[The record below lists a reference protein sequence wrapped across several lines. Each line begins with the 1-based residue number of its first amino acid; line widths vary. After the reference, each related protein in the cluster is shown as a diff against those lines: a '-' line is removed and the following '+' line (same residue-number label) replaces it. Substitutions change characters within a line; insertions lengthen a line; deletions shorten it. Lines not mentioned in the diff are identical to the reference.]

1 MMVSTYEDKDMY
13 LDDPL
18 ETYKSIYK
26 EKHDLNANE
35 FFDKL
40 TEKSQVNIEENVTTV
55 KEIRKL
61 ESARAEV
68 KKRLN
73 GKRNWRGFLIF
84 LSVISIVGIIYSVY
98 YMIEV
103 AFESLYLY
111 GSILGLIIAILSLVL
126 IFTKLNKEIKVLKAE
141 YNDLD
146 QKAANLIKVAL
157 AQMQPLNDLFYVGMN
172 KELFQKTLPLI
183 QFDPMFE
190 SKRLDY
196 MISNFGY
203 DATQDINR
211 STIFVQ
217 SGEIKGNPFFFGHD
231 LIHRMETQ
239 DYTGSITIHWTTTS
253 YVNGKR
259 STQHHSQTLTA
270 TLTKPCPRYYNQYS
284 LTYANDAAPD
294 LSFSRED
301 SDAEHMSEKKID
313 KMVDRQIKKLEKQSQ
328 KDITKGGSY
337 TVMGNSEFEVL
348 FGADNRDHEV
358 QFRLLFT
365 PLAQKQLLALMK
377 EKTYGYGDDF
387 DFIKRKKINRLYPEH
402 LDDIALDPE
411 PNYFIGYEHAEMK
424 TRFVNYQNQ
433 YFRSIYFTFAPLLA
447 IPLYQQIMP
456 KEYIYKDLYDS
467 NVSFYEHEK
476 VVNKMNES
484 TFKHPLSVTR
494 NILKTNV
501 VKTDSEKDIIAV
513 TAYGYET
520 IEHIEYVTKLGG
532 DGRFHQIPVKWIEYI
547 PVQNT
552 KSVEIDVVKVD
563 AEKSYQDKVRDMF
576 ERLKNREID
585 PKDVF
590 LVNSLFAH
598 VINEK
603 K

>member
-1 MMVSTYEDKDMY
+1 MVTPLLDQDMY

-18 ETYKSIYK
+18 ESFKGIYK
-26 EKHDLNANE
+26 EKHDQNVKE
-35 FFDKL
+35 FFDQL
-40 TEKSQVNIEENVTTV
+40 TEKSLVNVEENVDTV
-55 KEIRKL
+55 KKIRKL
-61 ESARAEV
+61 ESERDGV

-73 GKRNWRGFLIF
+73 AKKTWRGLLIF
-84 LSVISIVGIIYSVY
+84 LTILALAGLGYSVY
-98 YMIEV
+98 AMIEI
-103 AFESLYLY
+103 AMELLY
-111 GSILGLIIAILSLVL
+111 ILGLSLGAVVAGISL
-126 IFTKLNKEIKVLKAE
+126 FTIFKVLNKQIKVLTKE
-141 YNDLD
+141 HRELD
-146 QKAANLIKVAL
+146 NKVIQLIQVAY
-157 AQMQPLNDLFYVGMN
+157 AQMKPLNDLFYVGMN

-183 QFDPMFE
+183 QFDQMFE

-196 MISNFGY
+196 MINNFGY
-203 DATQDINR
+203 SSANDLNR

-253 YVNGKR
+253 YSNGKR
-259 STQHHSQTLTA
+259 TTQHHTQTLTA

-294 LSFSRED
+294 LIFSRED

-328 KDITKGGSY
+328 KDITKGGTY

-348 FGADNRDHEV
+348 FGANNRNNEV

-377 EKTYGYGDDF
+377 EKEYGYGDDF
-387 DFIKRKKINRLYPEH
+387 DMIKHKKINRIYPEH
-402 LDDIALDPE
+402 LDDIPLDPE
-411 PNYFIGYEHAEMK
+411 PKYFFGYEHAEIK
-424 TRFVNYQNQ
+424 NRFVMYQNS
-433 YFRSIYFTFAPLLA
+433 YFRSIYFAFAPLLA
-447 IPLYQQIMP
+447 IPLYQQTMP

-476 VVNKMNES
+476 VVNRMNIES
-484 TFKHPLSVTR
+484 FKHPLSVTR
-494 NILKTNV
+494 NILKTDV
-501 VKTDSEKDIIAV
+501 MKSESNKDVIGV
-513 TAYGYET
+513 TAYGYQT
-520 IEHIEYVTKLGG
+520 VEHIEYVTKLGG
-532 DGRFHQIPVKWIEYI
+532 DGKFHQIPVRWLEYI
-547 PVQNT
+547 PVQQT
-552 KSVEIDVVKVD
+552 KQVEIEVVKPEE
-563 AEKSYQDKVRDMF
+563 ALSFQDRIRQMV
-576 ERLKNREID
+576 EGLKNREIAE
-585 PKDVF
+585 KDVY
-590 LVNSLFAH
+590 LINSLLAH